1 MQKYFP
7 EIFFVEVSVNGKKEV
22 LKITFDKD
30 FKFDDT
36 DIEMLQDI
44 IVIAVND
51 ALKKVDAEI
60 EEKLGK
66 YGSGLSGLM

>member
-1 MQKYFP
+1 M
-7 EIFFVEVSVNGKKEV
+7 GKEV

-44 IVIAVND
+44 IVIAVNA